1 MKFYPKSC
9 KIKRHHIIISDQSS
23 TILFWPALALD
34 FWNPYTAPTVYV
46 GKGRLLSKEC
56 IVKDWDKW
64 SYNFETLYITFIW
77 KWKSIR
83 QTKNYK
89 LHFTILICIPKTKW
103 LYAPYYLFPHFPHFP
118 QQISILRRRRKRRAE
133 LPWDLYPI
141 SCPQLLGACFPPIYM
156 RRNCRAFPCWLRN
169 LCCGIAGPFCDGC
182 ASCVAVLQGLSVLV
196 AQSVMRYCRAF
207 LCWLRKLCCGIAGPF
222 RVGCAIYV
230 AVLQGLSV
238 LVAQSVLRYC
248 RAFPCWLRNLC
259 CGIAGSFHVGSAIC
273 AMVL

>member
-9 KIKRHHIIISDQSS
+9 KIKSHHIIISDQSS

-89 LHFTILICIPKTKW
+89 LHITILICIPKTKW
-103 LYAPYYLFPHFPHFP
+103 LYTILPLSPFSPFSTTNFHIEKKEEEEGRTPLGPVSNILSPIAGGLFP
-118 QQISILRRRRKRRAE
+118 SN
-133 LPWDLYPI
+133 
-141 SCPQLLGACFPPIYM
+141 IY
-156 RRNCRAFPCWLRN
+156 A
-169 LCCGIAGPFCDGC
+169 
-182 ASCVAVLQGLSVLV
+182 
-196 AQSVMRYCRAF
+196 
-207 LCWLRKLCCGIAGPF
+207 
-222 RVGCAIYV
+222 
-230 AVLQGLSV
+230 
-238 LVAQSVLRYC
+238 
-248 RAFPCWLRNLC
+248 
-259 CGIAGSFHVGSAIC
+259 
-273 AMVL
+273 